1 MRTWQEKNSNGSGG
15 PCGFSRACFPQPI
28 LACNI
33 LCKNKLAGDLTH
45 GKRPPLRAAFQTHWD
60 WSHEQASWS
69 TEPGC
74 FLTHAH
80 AHTRAHITAHTGDP
94 HREQMLLPTVPAT
107 CQAWHFLLLSS
118 WQLCF
123 SFLLPS
129 LHLPPP
135 FPAPYIYCMY
145 KFSPDSYWANLI
157 FLLLLLLLQTLDAS
171 KAGGKK

>member
-33 LCKNKLAGDLTH
+33 LCKNKLAADLTH
-45 GKRPPLRAAFQTHWD
+45 GKRPPLRAAFQTQWD
-60 WSHEQASWS
+60 WSHKQASWS

-80 AHTRAHITAHTGDP
+80 AHTRAHIAAHTGDP

-107 CQAWHFLLLSS
+107 CQAWHFCLLGS

-135 FPAPYIYCMY
+135 SPPPTSAACTNSLLIHTGPTSYFCCCYCY
-145 KFSPDSYWANLI
+145 CKH
-157 FLLLLLLLQTLDAS
+157 
-171 KAGGKK
+171 